1 MRPRRNLPLVISAL
15 RTYAAGMAPD
25 LIADPET
32 DPTATYALDPAVV
45 RRLARRVVAGPR
57 PPQHTTHTPMTGAPL
72 ATLPHST
79 TADVA
84 VAVDAARAAQRS
96 WARTPMELRERIFLR
111 YHDIVLDRQVQL
123 LDIIQLESGKTRRQ
137 AFEEVA
143 DVALVA
149 RHYARTAASTLRP
162 RRRGGL
168 FPVLT
173 QTVEHHH
180 PRGVVGIVSPWNYP
194 LSLAI
199 TDAIPA
205 IMAGNT
211 VVLRPDPQASL
222 TALQAVQL
230 LTEAGLPES
239 VLQVVLGDGPTVG
252 QAVVDLTDY
261 VCFTGSTATGRA
273 VATAVASRLVG
284 FSLELGGKNSMYV
297 AEDADLDQA
306 VEGAVRACFS
316 SAGQLCISVERLLVH
331 DAVVEEFTRR
341 FVAAVRRMRLGGELA
356 YGQDMGSL
364 VSQAQL
370 DRVTAHVEDAR
381 SKGARVLT
389 GGRARPDLGP
399 YFYEPT
405 VLDRVSAA
413 MDLRDEE
420 TFGPVVAIYRVHTDE
435 EAVRLANDTDY
446 GLNAAV
452 YTRDVARGRRIAA
465 GIQAGTVNINEGY
478 AAAWGSVAAPMG
490 GMKQSGM
497 GRRHGAEGILKY
509 TESQNVTAQYLLP
522 VAPSLGMSEETYVGA
537 MTGALRLLKVL
548 GRR

>member
-1 MRPRRNLPLVISAL
+1 
-15 RTYAAGMAPD
+15 MAPD

-32 DPTATYALDPAVV
+32 DPTATYAVDPAVV
-45 RRLARRVVAGPR
+45 RRLARRVVSAPR
-57 PPQHTTHTPMTGAPL
+57 AAQHVSRTPFTGAPL
-72 ATLPHST
+72 ASLPLST
-79 TADVA
+79 PDDVA
-84 VAVDAARAAQRS
+84 VAMDAARAAQRA

-111 YHDIVLDRQVQL
+111 YHDLVLERQVQL
-123 LDIIQLESGKTRRQ
+123 LDLVQLESGKTRGQ
-137 AFEEVA
+137 AFEEIA
-143 DVALVA
+143 DVAIVA
-149 RHYARTAASTLRP
+149 RHYARSAAAYLRP
-162 RRRGGL
+162 RRRAGL

-173 QTVEHHH
+173 QSVEHHH

-205 IMAGNT
+205 LMAGNA
-211 VVLRPDPQASL
+211 VVLRPDLQASL

-239 VLQVVLGDGPTVG
+239 VFQVVLGDGPTVG
-252 QAVVDLTDY
+252 QAVVDLADY
-261 VCFTGSTATGRA
+261 VCFTGSTATGRR
-273 VATAVASRLVG
+273 VATSVGGRLVG
-284 FSLELGGKNSMYV
+284 YSLELGGKNSMYV
-297 AEDADLDQA
+297 TDDADLDRA

-331 DAVVEEFTRR
+331 ESIADEFTRR
-341 FVAAVRRMRLGGELA
+341 MVEAVRAMRLSADLA
-356 YGQDMGSL
+356 YGPDMGSL
-364 VSQAQL
+364 VSAEQL
-370 DRVTAHVEDAR
+370 ARVEAHVDDAR
-381 SKGARVLT
+381 AKGVQVLT
-389 GGRARPDLGP
+389 GGRARPEIGP

-405 VLDRVSAA
+405 VLAGVSAA

-420 TFGPVVAIYRVHTDE
+420 TFGPVVAIYRVHSDD

-452 YTRDVARGRRIAA
+452 YTRDVPRGRRLATAIH
-465 GIQAGTVNINEGY
+465 AGTVNVNEGY

-490 GMKQSGM
+490 GMKQSGV

-509 TESQNVTAQYLLP
+509 TESQNVTAQYLVP
-522 VAPSLGMSEETYVGA
+522 IAPALGLSQESYTRV
-537 MTGALRLLKVL
+537 MTSALRVLKAV